1 MEEKAQLRETLIEGG
16 KEVSD
21 YQSIRTASISSSI
34 YNLINGILGSGNF
47 CALFSGSGILVLP
60 MSVSKF
66 GWFLGV
72 VFLVLF
78 ACKTNCN
85 VDNLVLSAI
94 TCYLLSE
101 IYYFTGSTTYA
112 GMGRELFGKPA
123 EYIINCIQ
131 VLYGLGALFSYTI
144 VAADESHY
152 VMEKFLGSVDS
163 SSWMYWFVDRSS
175 LLSIITL
182 LFIIPPALLPRMD
195 HLRFTSFI
203 SIGAIA
209 YLLFAVSAFLF
220 HFKLAHHPS
229 PHNWS
234 VRSGRSSHVR
244 LLHTP
249 AVRDSERSIAH

>member
-1 MEEKAQLRETLIEGG
+1 M
-16 KEVSD
+16 
-21 YQSIRTASISSSI
+21 SSC
-34 YNLINGILGSGNF
+34 Y
-47 CALFSGSGILVLP
+47 
-60 MSVSKF
+60 
-66 GWFLGV
+66 
-72 VFLVLF
+72 
-78 ACKTNCN
+78 
-85 VDNLVLSAI
+85 LVLSAV

-152 VMEKFLGSVDS
+152 VMEKFLGSVKP

-195 HLRFTSFI
+195 HLRFTSFV

-209 YLLFAVSAFLF
+209 YLLIAVSTSHPFEISSSFEFLQ
-220 HFKLAHHPS
+220 
-229 PHNWS
+229 
-234 VRSGRSSHVR
+234 R
-244 LLHTP
+244 
-249 AVRDSERSIAH
+249 ERAL